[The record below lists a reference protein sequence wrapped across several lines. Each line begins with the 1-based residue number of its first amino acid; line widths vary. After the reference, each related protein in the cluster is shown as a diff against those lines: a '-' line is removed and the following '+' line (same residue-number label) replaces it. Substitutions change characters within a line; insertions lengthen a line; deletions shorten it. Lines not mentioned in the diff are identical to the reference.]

1 MDFFIDTKK
10 DLLSRCEIL
19 EKEFTLVAMMCGYLG
34 RVKLDIDNKTLETL
48 HFEFLSARN
57 TAMDVSRAIR
67 ALIDK
72 DEDLAAYLFEEIDS
86 VGCFS
91 REIEFIPIL
100 LAEIDEETDYG
111 VTEYIE
117 NVAHML
123 SQLRQLR
130 GSFESLSI
138 SFGDFVDWPYGDDL

>member
-19 EKEFTLVAMMCGYLG
+19 EKEFTLAATMCGYLG
-34 RVKLDIDNKTLETL
+34 RVKLDIDSKTLETL
-48 HFEFLSARN
+48 HFEFLSARS

-72 DEDLAAYLFEEIDS
+72 DENLAADLFEEIDS

-91 REIEFIPIL
+91 REIEFVPVL
-100 LAEIDEETDYG
+100 LAEIDEETDYL
-111 VTEYIE
+111 VTEYVE
-117 NVAHML
+117 NAARML
-123 SQLRQLR
+123 SQLSQLQ

-138 SFGDFVDWPYGDDL
+138 SFGDFVDWPYDDDL